1 MKQPVYC
8 WSLNGEEFHGEF
20 DTREAALSEAQAEA
34 ENDWPYGHTGTV
46 YTGEQRHALHFLRK
60 REARIGESVVEQ
72 LDEWLIDDIASDDI
86 IVELIKEK
94 HAAFGKHI
102 LDWLEVH
109 GSFNRWA
116 VDAVQE
122 HEFTTPEE
130 GRAEV

>member
-1 MKQPVYC
+1 MSEPVYC
-8 WSLNGEEFHGEF
+8 CSLNGEEFHGGF
-20 DTREAALSEAQAEA
+20 DTREAALAEGQAEA
-34 ENDWPYGHTGTV
+34 ESDWPYGHTGTV
-46 YTGEQRHALHFLRK
+46 YTGEQRHALHFLRQ

-72 LDEWLIDDIASDDI
+72 LDEWLLDDIASDDT

-116 VDAVQE
+116 VDEVQE

-130 GRAEV
+130 GGDGE